1 MKAVLEFN
9 LPRDQ
14 EDFKLAT
21 DAVKWWSIA
30 WSMTQWLRNEIKFP
44 ENMNLSDDELKTL
57 EKCSEKLRE
66 LIEEHNLDIN
76 K

>member
-1 MKAVLEFN
+1 MKAILEFN
-9 LPRDQ
+9 LPDDQ

-21 DAVKWWSIA
+21 DGVKWWSIA
-30 WSMTQWLRNEIKFP
+30 WNMTQWLRNEIKFP
-44 ENMNLSDDELKTL
+44 ENMNLSDDELKAL

-66 LIEEHNLDIN
+66 LIEHHNLDIN